1 MDLLLT
7 PARLIGKITPP
18 ASKSQAHRMLIAAA
32 LADKNSNPVITHP
45 SQDILATRRCLAA
58 LCQDSP
64 SLPLLDCG
72 ESGSTLRF
80 LFPLALVL
88 RGGAVFTGRGRLMER
103 PMGPYK
109 ELCRWQGIDYTL
121 ERGYLTVRGSLKPD
135 LFPMEGN
142 LSSQFISGLLFAL
155 PLLGGNS
162 EILLP
167 TPLESAGYVE
177 MTLQVLRRFG
187 VQAFYDGDRRFQIPG
202 RQAYQAAPISV
213 EADYSQAAFF
223 FTADAIGNDVTILNL
238 TRDSMQGDRVITA
251 LTEQLSGPG
260 EVILD
265 VSQCPDLV
273 PALALH
279 GALREGCT
287 TRLENAG
294 RLRIKESDRLATVAE
309 ELGKLGADIAQTED
323 SLVIRGVSGFH
334 GGVVHAHNDHRIAM
348 MLAIAATRA
357 DAPVLLQDA
366 GSVNKSY
373 PGFWRDYVSL
383 GGNCREYVVSER
395 WEVML

>member
-7 PARLIGKITPP
+7 PARLSGKITPP
-18 ASKSQAHRMLIAAA
+18 PSKSQAHRMLIAAA
-32 LADKNSNPVITHP
+32 LADKTSSPNVTNP

-58 LCQDSP
+58 LSQSASP
-64 SLPLLDCG
+64 LPLLDCG

-103 PMGPYK
+103 PMGSYE
-109 ELCRWQGIDYTL
+109 ELCRWQGIDYSL
-121 ERGYLTVRGSLKPD
+121 QDGYLTVKGNLKPD

-142 LSSQFISGLLFAL
+142 LSSQFITGLLFAL
-155 PLLGGNS
+155 PLLDGNS
-162 EILLP
+162 EILLT

-202 RQAYQAAPISV
+202 GQVYQPAPLSV

-223 FTADAIGNDVTILNL
+223 FTAAAIGNDVTILNL
-238 TRDSMQGDRVITA
+238 TRDSVQGDRVIS
-251 LTEQLSGPG
+251 ELSRLLAGPG
-260 EVILD
+260 EVALD
-265 VSQCPDLV
+265 VSQYPDLV
-273 PALALH
+273 PALALQ
-279 GALREGCT
+279 GALRKGLT

-294 RLRIKESDRLATVAE
+294 RLRIKESDRLAAVAE
-309 ELGKLGADIAQTED
+309 ELGKLGADIAQTDD
-323 SLVIRGVSGFH
+323 SLIIHGVAGFH
-334 GGVVHAHNDHRIAM
+334 GGVVHARNDHRIAM

-395 WEVML
+395 WEVM

>member
-7 PARLIGKITPP
+7 PARLSGEITPP
-18 ASKSQAHRMLIAAA
+18 PSKSQAHRMLIAAA
-32 LADKNSNPVITHP
+32 LADKESKPTITNP
-45 SQDILATRRCLAA
+45 SQDILATRRCLVA
-58 LCQDSP
+58 LHQSSA

-80 LFPLALVL
+80 LLPLALAL
-88 RGGAVFTGRGRLMER
+88 RGGGVFTGRGRLMER
-103 PMGPYK
+103 PMGPYE
-109 ELCRWQGIDYTL
+109 ELCRWQGIDYIL
-121 ERGYLTVRGSLKPD
+121 ENGYLTVRGSLKPG

-142 LSSQFISGLLFAL
+142 LSSQFVSGLLFAL
-155 PLLGGNS
+155 PLLSGGS
-162 EILLP
+162 EILLT

-187 VQAFYDGDRRFQIPG
+187 VQASYDGDRRFQIPG
-202 RQAYQAAPISV
+202 GQVFQPAPLSV

-223 FTADAIGNDVTILNL
+223 FTANSIGNEVTILNL
-238 TRDSMQGDRVITA
+238 TRDSVQGDRVIPE
-251 LTEQLSGPG
+251 LTEWLSRPG
-260 EVILD
+260 EVTLD
-265 VSQCPDLV
+265 VAQYPDLV
-273 PALALH
+273 PALALQS
-279 GALREGCT
+279 ALREGQAT
-287 TRLENAG
+287 HLVNAS
-294 RLRIKESDRLATVAE
+294 RLRIKESDRLSAVAE
-309 ELGKLGADIAQTED
+309 ELGKLGADIRQTAD
-323 SLVIRGVSGFH
+323 SLIIQGVSGFH
-334 GGVVHAHNDHRIAM
+334 GGVVNSRNDHRIAM

-383 GGNCREYVVSER
+383 GGNCREYVVSDR